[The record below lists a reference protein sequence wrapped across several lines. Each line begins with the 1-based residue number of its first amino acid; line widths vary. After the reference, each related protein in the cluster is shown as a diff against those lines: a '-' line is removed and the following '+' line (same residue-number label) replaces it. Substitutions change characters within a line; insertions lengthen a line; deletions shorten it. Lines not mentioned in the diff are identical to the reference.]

1 MLDCIPL
8 SLPPKLY
15 RYLLSLQ
22 QFVKP
27 AGKLL
32 TQFNQLYYE
41 DVALHEA
48 VCIMDFFFYKCSPN
62 ALLNDLKEYKVSHN
76 SVRISYDILLYFQP
90 LWIPINYFNFG
101 HIC

>member
-1 MLDCIPL
+1 MLHCIPL

-32 TQFNQLYYE
+32 TQFNQLYYKE
-41 DVALHEA
+41 VALHEA
-48 VCIMDFFFYKCSPN
+48 VCIMDFFFFYKYSPN
-62 ALLNDLKEYKVSHN
+62 ALLNDLNEYKVSHN
-76 SVRISYDILLYFQP
+76 SVCISYDLVLSIAVFP
-90 LWIPINYFNFG
+90 AFMDS
-101 HIC
+101 H

>member
-1 MLDCIPL
+1 MRP
-8 SLPPKLY
+8 
-15 RYLLSLQ
+15 
-22 QFVKP
+22 FVSW
-27 AGKLL
+27 
-32 TQFNQLYYE
+32 
-41 DVALHEA
+41 
-48 VCIMDFFFYKCSPN
+48 IFFYKCSPN